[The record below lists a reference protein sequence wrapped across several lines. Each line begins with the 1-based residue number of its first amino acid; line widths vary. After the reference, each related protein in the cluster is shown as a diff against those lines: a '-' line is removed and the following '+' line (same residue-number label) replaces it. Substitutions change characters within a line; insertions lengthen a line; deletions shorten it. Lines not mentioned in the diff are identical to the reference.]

1 MTRFPHWLGVSLLA
15 LLSACG
21 RPVPPPEQSG
31 ELVAVMRNGPAT
43 YYLDADDQPA
53 GMEYALLLRFAESQG
68 WSLRI
73 VPAEDEDAARRLL
86 RRGQAH
92 LAAGFADTSPWK
104 FDRTSPVYVRDRA
117 VLVVREGEPSR
128 LAELAG
134 KRVGL
139 ALGVSGPRLPK
150 GVKPRRDWPEDLLD
164 ALSQGELDAAI
175 VPRQDYRIARATAP
189 ELSESGAPGDEATK
203 GKATMGEAA
212 YAWVYPALGQ
222 GKLVKTANA
231 YLTRAMRDGAI
242 ARLRDSHFGH
252 LRRAESAD
260 IAGLI
265 DAMHAQ
271 LSGLRAWFQQAQE
284 TTGLD
289 WRLIAAIGYQ
299 ESKWDARAVSP
310 TGVRG
315 FMMLTADTAER
326 MGVADRHDA
335 RDSIRAGAAYI
346 ATLRDELPPSVAE
359 PDRTYMALAAY
370 NLGMGH
376 LIDARRLARGQG
388 LDPDH
393 WPDVKRVLPQL
404 ARASHYRAL
413 KHGYARGGEAL
424 AFVESTR
431 LYWDVL
437 KKFEPEYRTLFTLPW

>member
-1 MTRFPHWLGVSLLA
+1 MTRFSHWFAVSLLA
-15 LLSACG
+15 LLAACG

-31 ELVAVMRNGPAT
+31 ELVAAMRNGPVA
-43 YYLDADDQPA
+43 YYLDANDQPA

-68 WSLRI
+68 WSLKI
-73 VPAEDEDAARRLL
+73 VTASDEDEARRLL

-92 LAAGFADTSPWK
+92 LAAGFANTSPWK
-104 FDRTSPVYVRDRA
+104 FDRNSPVYARDAA
-117 VLVVREGEPSR
+117 VLVAREDEPMR
-128 LAELAG
+128 MTDLAG

-139 ALGVSGPRLPK
+139 ALGVSGARLPK

-164 ALSQGELDAAI
+164 ALAQGELDAAI

-189 ELSESGAPGDEATK
+189 ELSESDAPGGTK
-203 GKATMGEAA
+203 SLGEAA

-222 GKLVKTANA
+222 GKLVKAANA
-231 YLTRAMRDGAI
+231 YLARAMRDGSI

-252 LRRAESAD
+252 LKRAESAD
-260 IAGLI
+260 LAGLI
-265 DAMHAQ
+265 DAMHSQ
-271 LSGLRAWFQQAQE
+271 LPGLRAWFQQAQE

-299 ESKWDARAVSP
+299 ESKWDARAISP

-335 RDSIRAGAAYI
+335 QDSIRAGAAYI

-388 LDPDH
+388 LNPDH
-393 WPDVKRVLPQL
+393 WPDVNRVLPQL
-404 ARASHYRAL
+404 SRASHYRAL

-437 KKFEPEYRTLFTLPW
+437 KKFEPEYKPLFSLPWS